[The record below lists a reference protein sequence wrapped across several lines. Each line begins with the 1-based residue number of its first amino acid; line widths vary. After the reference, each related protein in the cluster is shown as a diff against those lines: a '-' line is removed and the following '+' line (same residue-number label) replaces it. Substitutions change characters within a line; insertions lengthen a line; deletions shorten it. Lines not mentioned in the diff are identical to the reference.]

1 MSIKFSGHQSFV
13 FRHTWLT
20 KGVTA
25 CAADRDLFRL
35 PDALVILGVGKNM
48 VESIRYWCLAT
59 RVIEPHREE
68 RFGHQPSPIGKAIFL
83 RDGGWDPY
91 LEDEGTLWLLH
102 HLLATNPAV
111 ASTISFAFNEWPG
124 HDFAAAGLYAAMA
137 RQAEKAQAQVS
148 PNTLKRD
155 VNVFVRSYVGAGAA
169 SSLEDTLDCPLVD
182 LKLIYEEP
190 LRQTYAFA
198 RGPKDTLPDA
208 VFYYALADYAS
219 RQEDRR
225 SFTFDELAYFPFSPG
240 RVFKLDEA
248 ALAERLER
256 MADLTAGAWQMVETA
271 GFRQMIVRRVVDP
284 FAVLQDYYQLRR
296 GENADGRD

>member
-1 MSIKFSGHQSFV
+1 
-13 FRHTWLT
+13 
-20 KGVTA
+20 
-25 CAADRDLFRL
+25 
-35 PDALVILGVGKNM
+35 
-48 VESIRYWCLAT
+48 
-59 RVIEPHREE
+59 
-68 RFGHQPSPIGKAIFL
+68 
-83 RDGGWDPY
+83 
-91 LEDEGTLWLLH
+91 
-102 HLLATNPAV
+102 
-111 ASTISFAFNEWPG
+111 
-124 HDFAAAGLYAAMA
+124 
-137 RQAEKAQAQVS
+137 
-148 PNTLKRD
+148 
-155 VNVFVRSYVGAGAA
+155 VRSYVGAGAA